1 MLQDSFRVPA
11 RKKFA
16 FCFLPICIGE
26 VVLNLWSGLPNTQVG
41 LSDAP
46 RFSAKYSALVY
57 LESNFELIVSNMV
70 SWGASWNV
78 LNLNCSTRFVTIQE
92 FEVTNT
98 FLFIQK
104 LR

>member
-1 MLQDSFRVPA
+1 MLQDSFRIPA

-16 FCFLPICIGE
+16 FYFVPICIGE

-57 LESNFELIVSNMV
+57 LESDFELIVSNMV
-70 SWGASWNV
+70 SWGILERS
-78 LNLNCSTRFVTIQE
+78 
-92 FEVTNT
+92 
-98 FLFIQK
+98 K
-104 LR
+104 LELLDTLCNYPDI

>member
-70 SWGASWNV
+70 SWGGH
-78 LNLNCSTRFVTIQE
+78 LG
-92 FEVTNT
+92 T
-98 FLFIQK
+98 F
-104 LR
+104 